1 MDLST
6 IKNKKY
12 KKIENFFEDVELML
26 NNAIKFNDSTSFV
39 HSEAKRI
46 LKYFQR
52 VKRRIEQKNKKVIE
66 TKKPEE
72 EEEEK
77 EKVILE
83 EVEEE
88 KIQKKEINEK
98 KSKRTPKKQKIEDVH
113 ELTGIQ
119 NDFIKLID
127 KLIS

>member
-52 VKRRIEQKNKKVIE
+52 VKIRIEQNKKVIE
-66 TKKPEE
+66 IKKQEE
-72 EEEEK
+72 EEDK

-83 EVEEE
+83 EVEEK